1 MPVTKIEITSRQ
13 SFAGGHSF
21 GEVGSYEQ
29 LDGVVHF
36 AVDPSNEAN
45 ETVTDIELAPR
56 SPDATVE
63 FSAEFRVLQPM
74 DLAKGNRRVLFDILN
89 RGKPLALRNIN
100 SAPEVPPDG
109 PMDSGNGFLMREGYT
124 VAWCGWQHDVPNAPG
139 LMRAYVPDA
148 PVSGKIVVTFQPNV
162 PTQVQYLSD
171 RGHRAYPAN
180 NLEDWDSVLTVQEH
194 EDAPER
200 VIPRREWWFARLEDG
215 RRIPDANHVCYPDG
229 FHPGSVY
236 QVVYTTTAAPVAGLG
251 LAATRDFAS
260 FLRYG
265 AFDEGNPTTGIEK
278 VYAFGVSQ
286 SGRFL
291 RQFLYQG
298 INYDESGRSV
308 FDGFIPHVAG
318 GKRGEFNQR
327 FAQPSSQAARSTNSI
342 FPFTDI
348 EQTDPETG
356 ITDGI
361 LSRLSAKGPLPKTM
375 YTYTPSEY
383 WAGHGSLVHTTL
395 DGKADVLPPDDVR
408 IYVFASTQHGLG
420 VFPLVDLDAVD
431 NYHGQH
437 SFNGLD
443 YRCLLRA
450 ALFNLDRWVT
460 HGESPPPSRHPRIA
474 DGTAV
479 TMAAAGK
486 TLEHI
491 PGIRIPV
498 PLRRFARLD
507 FGPDSGVP
515 TVIPAGV
522 GAEFPGL
529 VSAVD
534 QDGNETSGI
543 VLPFIT
549 APLATHMGWNTRDE
563 DIGGGG
569 QILSTGGASGGTVR
583 GATIPF
589 PATREEREATG
600 DPRPSIEERY
610 SSKEDYLD
618 RIRDAV
624 RQLVDQRY
632 MLEEDLEVVTTQ
644 AAQQYDLLRGRVA
657 ETQPVGD

>member
-13 SFAGGHSF
+13 PFAGGKSF
-21 GEVGSYEQ
+21 GDTGAYEQ
-29 LDGVVHF
+29 LDGTVHF
-36 AVDPSNEAN
+36 AVNPVHPVN
-45 ETVTDIELAPR
+45 ETITDVELAPHD
-56 SPDATVE
+56 SEGAVA
-63 FSAEFRVLQPM
+63 FSADFRVLRPV
-74 DLAKGNRRVLFDILN
+74 DPKRGNGRALFDILN

-109 PMDSGNGFLMREGYT
+109 PMDPGNGFLMREGYT
-124 VAWCGWQHDVPNAPG
+124 VAWCGWQHDVPDTPG
-139 LMRAYVPDA
+139 LMRIHVPDA

-162 PTQVQYLSD
+162 PTEVQYLSD
-171 RGHRAYPAN
+171 RGHRAYPAD
-180 NLEDWDSVLTVQEH
+180 NLEDWNSLLTVQEH
-194 EDAPER
+194 EDSPER
-200 VIPRREWWFARLEDG
+200 VIPRQEWWFARLEDG
-215 RRIPDANHVCYPDG
+215 RRIPDASHVCYPDG
-229 FHPGSVY
+229 FQPGSVY
-236 QVVYTTTAAPVAGLG
+236 QVVYTTTGAPVAGLG

-265 AFDEGNPTTGIEK
+265 GAEDGNPAQGVVK

-298 INYDESGRSV
+298 INYDEAGRSV

-342 FPFTDI
+342 FPFTDTA
-348 EQTDPETG
+348 QTDPETG
-356 ITDGI
+356 LTDGI
-361 LSRLSAKGPLPKTM
+361 LSRLAAQGPLPKVM

-383 WAGHGSLVHTTL
+383 WAGHGSLAHTTL
-395 DGKADVLPPDDVR
+395 DAKADVTPPDDVR

-420 VFPLVDLDAVD
+420 SFPLVDLDAVD

-443 YRCLLRA
+443 YRPLLRA
-450 ALFNLDRWVT
+450 ALTNLDRWVT
-460 HGESPPPSRHPRIA
+460 NGEVPPPSRHPRIG

-479 TMAAAGK
+479 TPTEAGK
-486 TLEHI
+486 TLERI
-491 PGIRIPV
+491 PGVKIPA

-507 FGPDSGVP
+507 FGPNPMTP
-515 TVIPAGV
+515 TVIPAAV

-534 QDGNETSGI
+534 QDGNEASGI
-543 VLPFIT
+543 PLPFIT
-549 APLATHMGWNTRDE
+549 APLATHMGWNTRQE

-589 PATREEREATG
+589 PATKEEREASG
-600 DPRPSIEERY
+600 DPRLSIEERY
-610 SSKEDYLD
+610 GSKDEYLR
-618 RIRDAV
+618 RIEEAARRLIDEG
-624 RQLVDQRY
+624 Y
-632 MLEEDLEVVTTQ
+632 MLEEDLEPVTTQ

-657 ETQPVGD
+657 ETQPVS